1 LAQIITGF
9 GVGGWTEIVFFM
21 GGLVSNLLEHAED
34 LLAFLVCV
42 RGTEIGHFWGL
53 YNDYYFLLF
62 ILFLL
67 YFNLFNQIEHGYYW
81 NLCKRKDSNLSFE
94 KFRKL
99 SKLTDNQYMANQS
112 TLL

>member
-1 LAQIITGF
+1 
-9 GVGGWTEIVFFM
+9 M

-42 RGTEIGHFWGL
+42 WGTEIGHFWGL

-67 YFNLFNQIEHGYYW
+67 YFTLIY
-81 NLCKRKDSNLSFE
+81 SN
-94 KFRKL
+94 R
-99 SKLTDNQYMANQS
+99 TWI
-112 TLL
+112 LLEFM